1 MGRLT
6 AAGCYAPAAPAPARA
21 EAPALADECR
31 GCDLALWQRNAY
43 QYVLAS
49 RPREADHAHIGV
61 SCHIRS
67 YVCRLL
73 ARRQRRS

>member
-6 AAGCYAPAAPAPARA
+6 AAGCYAAAAPARA

-49 RPREADHAHIGV
+49 RPREADHAHIGL

-67 YVCRLL
+67 
-73 ARRQRRS
+73 